1 MTLYCKGADNVI
13 LERLDKD
20 DSQEMIDKTNEYIDE
35 YAKEGLRTL
44 LVAKKDLDEGEYAVW
59 NEEFKKASL

>member
-1 MTLYCKGADNVI
+1 LTLYCKGADNVI